1 MNTKT
6 IGYVFLGLLVLVG
19 AFFLLNNYIYQEKQE
34 GAETEPYEARLE
46 GEYVCLPHKDT
57 EGPQTDECAAGLKTV
72 TDEYYALD
80 LAQAEDLGS
89 LTLGDRVSATGLVT
103 PIERLSTDHWEQYMI
118 DGIFSVTGLVVI
130 N

>member
-19 AFFLLNNYIYQEKQE
+19 AFFLLNNYIYHEKQE
-34 GAETEPYEARLE
+34 GDVVEPYEARLE

-57 EGPQTDECAAGLKTV
+57 EGPQTDECAAGIKTV
-72 TDEYYALD
+72 ADEYYALD
-80 LAQAEDLGS
+80 LAQAEELDS
-89 LTLGDRVSATGLVT
+89 LTLGDRISATGLVT
-103 PIERLSTDHWEQYMI
+103 PIERLSTDHWKQYMI
-118 DGIFSVTGLVVI
+118 EGIFSVTGPLVV